1 MLTTQAAFPL
11 LMLGLRVP
19 VPRRKLATFPQGAGS
34 PDRSSEAVSTRS
46 AVTVGAGDSL
56 GSPSGSVTTTVIF
69 RCHDGRRSVH
79 CGARRVP
86 ITIRAPCKGPSPSAA
101 PSGLFQLLPDCFLSG
116 FFSMG
121 GCGGEG
127 RLGRKRA

>member
-11 LMLGLRVP
+11 LMLGLGVP
-19 VPRRKLATFPQGAGS
+19 VPRRNLATFPQGAGS
-34 PDRSSEAVSTRS
+34 PDRSFEAVSTRS

-69 RCHDGRRSVH
+69 RCHDGRWSVH

-86 ITIRAPCKGPSPSAA
+86 ITIRAPCKGPHP
-101 PSGLFQLLPDCFLSG
+101 QLPPRGSFSSCLIVFFLA
-116 FFSMG
+116 FFLWGAVG
-121 GCGGEG
+121 GRGD
-127 RLGRKRA
+127 

>member
-34 PDRSSEAVSTRS
+34 PDRSFEAVSTRS

-56 GSPSGSVTTTVIF
+56 GSPSGSVTTVIF
-69 RCHDGRRSVH
+69 RCHDGRWSVH
-79 CGARRVP
+79 CGPA
-86 ITIRAPCKGPSPSAA
+86 AA
-101 PSGLFQLLPDCFLSG
+101 PSQSGPPVRGPHPQLPPRGSFSSCLIVFFLA
-116 FFSMG
+116 FFLWGDVG
-121 GCGGEG
+121 GRGD
-127 RLGRKRA
+127 